1 VSKVKITIRKSDAE
15 ILVDGE
21 RVRGVTGISIT
32 ARPSGLPTVTLE
44 FQPIALHTEFEEATV
59 EREGG

>member
-1 VSKVKITIRKSDAE
+1 VSKVKITIRKTDAE

-21 RVRGVTGISIT
+21 RVRGVTGIRIT
-32 ARPSGLPTVTLE
+32 SRPSGLPTVTLE
-44 FQPIALHTEFEEATV
+44 FQPTELQTEFEEATI